1 MKRLGAFLLSLI
13 ILSSFGLSIFANNGI
28 NYKAELASA
37 DFTVNAK
44 SAMLIEANTG
54 AVLFEQNADES
65 ASPASVT
72 KIMTLLLV
80 MEALEEER
88 IKLDDNVMIS
98 DNAASMGGSQ
108 VFLEEGESMS
118 VEELIKC
125 TVIASANDAALAL
138 AEHVSGSEQSFVA
151 AMNARAKALGL
162 KNTAFE
168 NVTGLDDTTE
178 YHYSSARDIA
188 IMSRELIKYKL
199 ITDFASLWQDS
210 IRNGEF
216 TLTNTNRLVR
226 YYDGCNGLKTGST
239 AKAGYCISAAAKRG
253 EMQLIAVVMGAKTR
267 DERNA
272 AARELLDFGFANF
285 ALYSQKEDAIEKV
298 PVKGAKLSE
307 IYVYQRAF
315 SAVIPK
321 SDLKK
326 VELFYE
332 IPEYI
337 KAPVTKDEPL
347 GKIVY
352 KIGDVKIGEVEVF
365 IKENLEKMTLSDI
378 FLALCRKIF
387 SF

>member
-216 TLTNTNRLVR
+216 TLTNTNRRVR

-352 KIGDVKIGEVEVF
+352 KIGDVKIGEAEVF